1 MIILYIKQ
9 EILLGNEMSKTL
21 NSIEIIDQYIQS
33 CNIIYEAT
41 LIGDFKS
48 NNKEGKKI
56 IKLYKILE
64 TNLQLANDCLEI
76 LMKNR
81 NVVVKTKAASHCI
94 ALNIRVS
101 EAKNIQET
109 VAKDKENGIFGFNA
123 QMTLDV
129 WKNRGFL
136 KVY

>member
-1 MIILYIKQ
+1 MIVLYIKQ

-56 IKLYKILE
+56 LYY
-64 TNLQLANDCLEI
+64 
-76 LMKNR
+76 
-81 NVVVKTKAASHCI
+81 
-94 ALNIRVS
+94 IRYLRLIYS
-101 EAKNIQET
+101 
-109 VAKDKENGIFGFNA
+109 
-123 QMTLDV
+123 
-129 WKNRGFL
+129 
-136 KVY
+136 